1 MTVRNDYTFL
11 NTHTHTGY
19 SKIDLAYLHKHTQGT
34 VRLTLHTYTNTE
46 YSKVGKDLSRRF

>member
-19 SKIDLAYLHKHTQGT
+19 SKIDLAYLNTH
-34 VRLTLHTYTNTE
+34 TE
-46 YSKVGKDLSRRF
+46 YSKLGMDLSRRF